1 MTPVKI
7 LARLV
12 LNKIFKFSFRHY
24 LKGVLMNIFVNG
36 KQESIEP
43 CTLAQLIAWKNLD
56 AGALVVEINQQ
67 IIKQEFWPTTE
78 LQDEDRLEML
88 SFVGGG

>member
-1 MTPVKI
+1 MD
-7 LARLV
+7 
-12 LNKIFKFSFRHY
+12 
-24 LKGVLMNIFVNG
+24 IFVNG
-36 KQESIEP
+36 KPECIEP
-43 CTLAQLIAWKNLD
+43 CTLAQFIALKKLD
-56 AGALVVEINQQ
+56 AGALVVELNRQ

>member
-1 MTPVKI
+1 
-7 LARLV
+7 
-12 LNKIFKFSFRHY
+12 
-24 LKGVLMNIFVNG
+24 MNIFVNG

-43 CTLAQLIAWKNLD
+43 CTLAQFIALKKLD
-56 AGALVVEINQQ
+56 AGALVVELNRQ

-78 LQDEDRLEML
+78 LREDDRLEML